1 VQDPRGKVKE
11 QNSIPQPGC
20 MTGLGKIQEQPTP
33 PGEDDVLLEEF
44 LSLVASIAMRL
55 TGPVKQHNNSNTTDQ
70 RGVRRP

>member
-1 VQDPRGKVKE
+1 
-11 QNSIPQPGC
+11 
-20 MTGLGKIQEQPTP
+20 MTGLGKKQEQSAPA
-33 PGEDDVLLEEF
+33 GEDDVLLEEF